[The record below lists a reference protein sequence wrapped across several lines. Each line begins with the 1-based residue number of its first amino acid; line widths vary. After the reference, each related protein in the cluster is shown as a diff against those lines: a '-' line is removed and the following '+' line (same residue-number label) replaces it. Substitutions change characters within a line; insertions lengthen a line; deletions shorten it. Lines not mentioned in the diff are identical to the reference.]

1 MLTVALARRKS
12 FLSSKVIDRYWT
24 HDTTASQILSAKDEE
39 VAFFYCSSSDP
50 TRRDITSIL
59 RSYIRQLSE
68 LPHRPKSIHRVS
80 YSLYEKKHKIQ
91 SDISIDDCEATLVEI
106 INSYP
111 RTTLVLDALDECRK
125 GTRGQLV
132 QCFKRLVQKSK
143 RLLKVFIASRPEPGI
158 SDYLESFRSPQTLVS
173 ISTSDNRGDIE
184 KFVTAEMA
192 AFSTPWKHIT
202 PETKK
207 IVKETLVEKSDG
219 IWTYLQWE
227 QLKEYS
233 TNRDIKRR
241 LGRLPN
247 TLSAAYDE
255 IYNQYDPE
263 GFERVMLQQAVRWVI
278 CAREP
283 LNSCRLLSA
292 IRVESEQIDGNKALD
307 SSDLTEPI
315 LVTVC
320 RHLIVR
326 DSDLGVWKFPHASVA
341 EYFGTKDELWVKD
354 APAEIA
360 VVLINCLIDCNGS
373 VWHYE
378 YPIGRSTQQIKKR
391 RSLTI
396 LYFLTT
402 RSKRTLS
409 YTGIAMFRMFR
420 TKKPELQMLFT
431 P

>member
-1 MLTVALARRKS
+1 
-12 FLSSKVIDRYWT
+12 
-24 HDTTASQILSAKDEE
+24 
-39 VAFFYCSSSDP
+39 
-50 TRRDITSIL
+50 
-59 RSYIRQLSE
+59 
-68 LPHRPKSIHRVS
+68 
-80 YSLYEKKHKIQ
+80 
-91 SDISIDDCEATLVEI
+91 
-106 INSYP
+106 
-111 RTTLVLDALDECRK
+111 
-125 GTRGQLV
+125 
-132 QCFKRLVQKSK
+132 
-143 RLLKVFIASRPEPGI
+143 
-158 SDYLESFRSPQTLVS
+158 
-173 ISTSDNRGDIE
+173 
-184 KFVTAEMA
+184 MA

-315 LVTVC
+315 LETVC